1 MGRFIG
7 VPLQYDSEWFSS
19 LPVDLQDPQK
29 YYKSIVSLFDEIKR
43 QFPLLRICILPS
55 NKPKTAFIQG
65 LLLPL
70 YVIKEKYLDIEQY
83 LEFGL
88 PIFAVIPENYQTI
101 GIRVYDAC
109 KRILWDNIPVEYR
122 HCIPLNAN
130 TNDAKRGR
138 YICTHNSKDIT
149 TDNCVIPILKSAYF
163 LFEEYRKYERTGRFD
178 LSCLPHGECKE
189 R

>member
-1 MGRFIG
+1 MEKFIG
-7 VPLQYDSEWFSS
+7 DPLQYDGEWFSS
-19 LPVDLQDPQK
+19 LQTDLDDPQK
-29 YYKSIVSLFDEIKR
+29 YYKSVFGLFDEVKK

-55 NKPKTAFIQG
+55 TKPKTSFIQG
-65 LLLPL
+65 LLLPM
-70 YVIKEKYLDIEQY
+70 YAIKEKYLDVEQY
-83 LEFGL
+83 SEFGL
-88 PIFAVIPENYQTI
+88 PIFAVIPENYQTN
-101 GIRVYDAC
+101 GIRVYDAY

-122 HCIPLNAN
+122 HCVPFNAN
-130 TNDAKRGR
+130 TCEARRKR
-138 YICTHNSKDIT
+138 YICTHNSKDIN